1 MNLEK
6 DVSPTGLYNYLP
18 KAQTTR
24 RRRPKP
30 GKPRK
35 PGKPGKPGKPRKPGT
50 FRLRRKYGLKKS
62 S

>member
-30 GKPRK
+30 RK

-50 FRLRRKYGLKKS
+50 FRLRRKYGRKKS

>member
-30 GKPRK
+30 R
-35 PGKPGKPGKPRKPGT
+35 KPGKPGKPRKPRT
-50 FRLRRKYGLKKS
+50 FRLRRKYGRKKS